1 MNWDALQAVGEL
13 VAAVGVIVSLAYLA
27 AQVRQNTKSIRS
39 AANQDLLTS
48 FNDVMQATRQSA
60 FGARMYDVTV
70 RGAWD
75 ELSPEEVPAA
85 RMGLIAVLRVFEQA
99 YLQHKAGLLD
109 DEIWEGWATQMQLSL
124 GLPGFAQGWT
134 AIRTML
140 NADFA
145 AWMDGLEVD
154 AKRVSAEY
162 FEQWAEVGLQI
173 DLSGGTAGSESKP

>member
-13 VAAVGVIVSLAYLA
+13 IAAVGVIVSLAYLA

-48 FNDVMQATRQSA
+48 FNDVMQFSRQSA
-60 FGARMYDVTV
+60 FGAHIYDVTL

-75 ELSPEEVPAA
+75 ELSPEEIPAA
-85 RMGLIAVLRVFEQA
+85 RMALITTARVFEQA

-109 DEIWEGWATQMQLSL
+109 DEIWEGWATQIQLSL

-134 AIRTML
+134 ATRTML

-145 AWMDGLEVD
+145 AWMDGLED
-154 AKRVSAEY
+154 DGKRIAAEY
-162 FEQWAEVGLQI
+162 LERWAEMGLQI
-173 DLSGGTAGSESKP
+173 KLPSGTE